1 MLFNLI
7 LKDIRGYWR
16 FIIFNIFLPAILWL
30 SILTIPS
37 FPPLGN
43 FIFCTAAVVAAI
55 SYFTFSEKKQ
65 KLETL
70 VCSLP
75 VSRKS
80 VVAARYLFALCVA
93 VFGIILLYFAV
104 YATYLIYSKS
114 IYEFH
119 TFYNLKSLF
128 ISLVI
133 ISVSVSCFF
142 PFTFKLRILGM
153 IFTLPVGFTFGMH
166 STITIFRFNERSYV
180 PYFLETDLMTVIIVP
195 LVVAAMI
202 VLSVMI
208 SVKLFEKRDL

>member
-1 MLFNLI
+1 MILNLI
-7 LKDIRGYWR
+7 LKDILGYWR
-16 FIIFNIFLPAILWL
+16 YIIFSIFFPATLWL

-43 FIFCTAAVVAAI
+43 FIFCTAAIVAAI
-55 SYFTFSEKKQ
+55 SYFTFSEKRQ

-93 VFGIILLYFAV
+93 VFGIILLYFVV
-104 YATYLIYSKS
+104 YASYLIYSKPVF
-114 IYEFH
+114 EFH

-153 IFTLPVGFTFGMH
+153 IFTIPIGFTLGMH
-166 STITIFRFNERSYV
+166 TTTSIFRYDERAYM
-180 PYFLETDLMTVIIVP
+180 PYFIKSDLLTIIIVTI
-195 LVVAAMI
+195 VVTVMI
-202 VLSVMI
+202 ILSVTI
-208 SVKLFEKRDL
+208 SIKLFEQRDL

>member
-37 FPPLGN
+37 FPPLGS
-43 FIFCTAAVVAAI
+43 FIFCTAAIVAAI

-80 VVAARYLFALCVA
+80 LVAARYLFALCIA

-104 YATYLIYSKS
+104 YVTYLIYSKPVS
-114 IYEFH
+114 EFYNY
-119 TFYNLKSLF
+119 YNLKSLF

-133 ISVSVSCFF
+133 ISISVSCFF
-142 PFTFKLRILGM
+142 PFTYKFRITRM
-153 IFTLPVGFTFGMH
+153 IFTLPIGFTLGMH
-166 STITIFRFNERSYV
+166 LTTSIFKFNQRPYL
-180 PYFLETDLMTVIIVP
+180 PYFIESDIVTIVSFVFIIVLMLIISVIIS
-195 LVVAAMI
+195 I
-202 VLSVMI
+202 
-208 SVKLFEKRDL
+208 KLFERREL